1 MFFHADQMSRF
12 ADSQPGSCGQAV
24 SLRPA
29 IRAGS
34 LLKAPRGIA
43 RVRIALT
50 GLLLVLGSS
59 HAPWGQ
65 PSLIRAAEQSW
76 EGSGDEER
84 FLSGLRQR
92 RLFELAEQFCESEL
106 ARAGIKAERR
116 NLLVMELVRTHGEHA
131 LQSLGATRERELA
144 KAKET
149 VADYIRAHS
158 DDPRLMLIR
167 AQEALAVMSMAELQR
182 EESEMGAAGADV
194 AQARA
199 TLREATRLLE
209 SLEKEVG
216 AATVARQRKTGKGA
230 YTAKDEGLSLAELSS
245 LQNNVRRQIARV
257 YRNQGLTYEQ
267 GSNDRIASLSQAL
280 EQLRSIATQLA
291 QDEPLLVRIRLDE
304 AACLRWAEKYDDA
317 AALLRDLQG
326 SNGQAFSSELRSLYR
341 AEQIRLELSR
351 GRLQEAAS
359 LAGDLQAASRTAEL
373 DFAMLETL
381 VALGKAA
388 EKAGKIDQ
396 AKKWQNECA
405 AVLPQLEQ
413 RYGVYWRHRGEL
425 LVVRSA
431 SSGTTRTSL
440 DLLARTADDLYLRKE
455 YAEAVAAYDKAA
467 EMAESLSEAKRQF
480 ELLYRGALI
489 LQEQKQH
496 AEAAKRFRA
505 LSTSLAEDSRSDQ
518 AQLLAAWNAAQAARQ
533 VPETMRQ
540 YVEILEEHLRLWP
553 ASDSANQVRQWLA
566 QVHESRREWEQA
578 IALYQR
584 VDAGSPQYGSVLT
597 AMCNDWMR
605 LVTEASEGKSQGDL
619 ADRARESLDEI
630 LATVSSEEAT
640 KWQQPLQQ
648 VSMTL
653 ARLHL
658 QYGGKPE
665 RAQQILESLRRS
677 FEEGGE
683 GESAAIRAEAEALLV
698 VAMASQP
705 AKQAEAQALVQ
716 QLAAASPASLM
727 EMIEGLARIE
737 ARSKGGTNKALAEL
751 ALQAVRTL
759 ETRRSSLSATQQ
771 LRLDTIAASA
781 LATTGQ
787 RAEAVS
793 RYAKLAQANPND
805 GAIQEGYARL
815 LLEGE
820 DRASWQA
827 ALDQWRRISSK
838 SPPQTERW
846 YRAKYSVALAQY
858 RLGQK
863 EQAAQLIRFMI
874 ETPPGLANCPIEREF
889 QELLAKCQRP

>member
-1 MFFHADQMSRF
+1 
-12 ADSQPGSCGQAV
+12 
-24 SLRPA
+24 
-29 IRAGS
+29 
-34 LLKAPRGIA
+34 
-43 RVRIALT
+43 
-50 GLLLVLGSS
+50 
-59 HAPWGQ
+59 
-65 PSLIRAAEQSW
+65 
-76 EGSGDEER
+76 
-84 FLSGLRQR
+84 
-92 RLFELAEQFCESEL
+92 
-106 ARAGIKAERR
+106 
-116 NLLVMELVRTHGEHA
+116 
-131 LQSLGATRERELA
+131 
-144 KAKET
+144 
-149 VADYIRAHS
+149 
-158 DDPRLMLIR
+158 
-167 AQEALAVMSMAELQR
+167 
-182 EESEMGAAGADV
+182 
-194 AQARA
+194 
-199 TLREATRLLE
+199 
-209 SLEKEVG
+209 
-216 AATVARQRKTGKGA
+216 
-230 YTAKDEGLSLAELSS
+230 
-245 LQNNVRRQIARV
+245 
-257 YRNQGLTYEQ
+257 
-267 GSNDRIASLSQAL
+267 
-280 EQLRSIATQLA
+280 
-291 QDEPLLVRIRLDE
+291 
-304 AACLRWAEKYDDA
+304 
-317 AALLRDLQG
+317 
-326 SNGQAFSSELRSLYR
+326 
-341 AEQIRLELSR
+341 LELSR
-351 GRLQEAAS
+351 GRLQDAAS
-359 LAGDLQAASRTAEL
+359 LAGDVQAASHTAEL
-373 DFAMLETL
+373 EFAILETL

-388 EKAGKIDQ
+388 EKSGKIDQ

-455 YAEAVAAYDKAA
+455 YLDAVAAYDKAA
-467 EMAESLSEAKRQF
+467 EMAKSLSEPKRQF

-489 LQEQKQH
+489 LQEQEQH
-496 AEAAKRFRA
+496 AEAAKRFRE
-505 LSTSLAEDSRSDQ
+505 LSTRLAEDPRSDQ
-518 AQLLAAWNAAQAARQ
+518 AQLLAAWNAAQGPRQ
-533 VPETMRQ
+533 DPETMRQ

-566 QVHESRREWEQA
+566 QVHESRREWEPA

-597 AMCNDWMR
+597 ALCNDWMR
-605 LVTEASEGKSQGDL
+605 LVAEASEARSQGDL
-619 ADRARESLDEI
+619 AARARESLDEI
-630 LATVSSEEAT
+630 VTTVSSEEAT
-640 KWQQPLQQ
+640 KWRQPLQQ

-677 FEEGGE
+677 FQEGVE
-683 GESAAIRAEAEALLV
+683 TENAAIRAEAEALLV

-705 AKQAEAQALVQ
+705 TRQAEAQALLQ
-716 QLAAASPASLM
+716 QLAEASPASLM

-737 ARSKGGTNKALAEL
+737 TRSKGGTNKVLAEL
-751 ALQAVRTL
+751 ALQAIRTL
-759 ETRRSSLSATQQ
+759 ETKRSSLSAPQQ

-827 ALDQWRRISSK
+827 ALDQWRRVSSK

-863 EQAAQLIRFMI
+863 EQAAQLIRFLI